1 MPRFDGRVAI
11 VTGAGGG
18 IGLAVTERLAA
29 EGAAVVAVDI
39 DLASEKAARGAAEVF
54 VAADAGDEEGVRRY
68 VAATLDRFGR
78 IDLFHNNAGISGPRL
93 RLRGYPERAFAEQ
106 IRVNTIGVF
115 LGLRHVLP
123 VMLAAGRGAVVN
135 TASTSGL
142 LASPGYG
149 AYTISKHAVVG
160 LTRSAAVDYIRRGTR
175 VNAICPGPTLTDMV
189 RGDIAKEHPGD
200 WRTVLRE
207 HEARIVPGRFGD
219 PAEIAAAVAF
229 LLSDDAAY
237 VNGACLL
244 ADGGFLAGDSREVA
258 GRSGPP

>member
-18 IGLAVTERLAA
+18 IGLAVAERLSA
-29 EGAAVVAVDI
+29 EGAAVIAVDV
-39 DLASEKAARGAAEVF
+39 DPASETAARGVAELF
-54 VAADAGDEEGVRRY
+54 IAADAGEEDGVRRY
-68 VAATLDRFGR
+68 VAVAIERFGR
-78 IDLFHNNAGISGPRL
+78 IDLFHNNAGISGPRV
-93 RLRGYPERAFAEQ
+93 RLSGYPERAFAEQ
-106 IRVNTIGVF
+106 IRVNALGVF

-123 VMLAAGRGAVVN
+123 VMLASSRGAVVN

-160 LTRSAAVDYIRRGTR
+160 LTRSAAVDYVRRGIR

-200 WRTVLRE
+200 WHAALRE
-207 HEARIVPGRFGD
+207 HEARIVPGRFGE

-237 VNGACLL
+237 INGACLV
-244 ADGGFLAGDSREVA
+244 ADGGFLAGDSREA
-258 GRSGPP
+258 GERSGSV